1 MTKKPQPDTKTESM
15 PDAVWGAAAIGNELG
30 LSAAQ
35 VRYLL
40 HKTDVLDRAVKKV
53 AHRTIVGSRK
63 RLRDVAVPTI

>member
-1 MTKKPQPDTKTESM
+1 MTKKPQPNAQTESM

-40 HKTDVLDRAVKKV
+40 SKTTVLNSAVKKV
-53 AHRTIVGSRK
+53 SHKVIVGSRS
-63 RLRDVAVPTI
+63 RLRDLAIPTS

>member
-1 MTKKPQPDTKTESM
+1 MKKPQPIAQTENT

-40 HKTDVLDRAVKKV
+40 NNTSILDSAVQKRSHKV
-53 AHRTIVGSRK
+53 IVGSRS
-63 RLRDVAVPTI
+63 RLRDLAIPTS

>member
-1 MTKKPQPDTKTESM
+1 MLKNPLPDAKTE

-40 HKTDVLDRAVKKV
+40 NKTDILDRAVKKV